1 MTYLEPCKFVWSY
14 CEKTLDHFP
23 ALHAVVLGLHGKG
36 PFGPMWSPELATV
49 LFNKR
54 GAAPPPRRPAVNNCT
69 TLFFNG
75 YVQLNTAEDQG
86 TVRRTA
92 VDQWHD
98 CCNNTVE
105 CRDNCTDSVKLLMH
119 TTTQLRADHKK
130 TSFNQC

>member
-1 MTYLEPCKFVWSY
+1 MTYLEPCKFVILREDFGS
-14 CEKTLDHFP
+14 FP
-23 ALHAVVLGLHGKG
+23 STARRCVTWKRAIWPDVVARIGHST
-36 PFGPMWSPELATV
+36 FQQTW
-49 LFNKR
+49 
-54 GAAPPPRRPAVNNCT
+54 RRPAARSEQYT

-75 YVQLNTAEDQG
+75 YVQLNTAEDRG

-105 CRDNCTDSVKLLMH
+105 CRDNCTDLVKLLMH